1 MIGAKKFI
9 CPTCKKE
16 FELEGR
22 KLKDATQNQKRGK
35 AGPFCSKRCAGLY
48 GKMIQTR
55 GLK

>member
-1 MIGAKKFI
+1 MIGAKTFT
-9 CPTCKKE
+9 CPMCKKE

-48 GKMIQTR
+48 GKMIQVR
-55 GLK
+55 GSK